1 MEPTTIRVLER
12 EPTDDGE
19 QVHLT
24 GASYLGSAP
33 FDACFKVVDL
43 DTCLRGDGTG
53 GLLVSVLCRI
63 GADDCEGVIDLCVP
77 HVGHVVGVVGGG
89 FDAVTCIELV
99 PPPAAADGG
108 GDATAG

>member
-1 MEPTTIRVLER
+1 MKPTIRVLEV

-33 FDACFKVVDL
+33 IDACFRVVDL
-43 DTCLRGDGTG
+43 ETCLRGDGNG

-63 GADDCEGVIDLCVP
+63 GADDREDVIDLRVD
-77 HVGHVVGVVGGG
+77 HAGHVVGVVGGG
-89 FDAVTCIELV
+89 FDAVTSIELV
-99 PPPAAADGG
+99 PPVSADGN
-108 GDATAG
+108 GDTKEG